1 MTAEWLLLTGLAAA
15 GPAPTGLLT
24 ELLARPELTVIPTA
38 RPSFGWVVE
47 ATGLDQVQTAYQ
59 ILVASSEERLERDEG
74 DWWDSGRIESSQSI
88 NLVYA
93 GAPLPPGQTCWWQVR
108 TWDQHGRAGA
118 WSAPQRFTLAAELPE
133 YATARYPLQTTARP
147 TARMVALA
155 PGHWFIDFGRAMFG
169 WLELEGDY
177 GAGELTVHLGE
188 KLDGERIDR
197 RPPGSVRYARST
209 IATTPGWRV
218 YRAET
223 PADPRNTSGAAIRLP
238 AELGVVLPFRYAEV
252 EGAAELTETMVWRV
266 AVHYPFDR
274 EAAEFRCSDET
285 LNALWEL
292 CRDSIEATS
301 FAGVYVDG
309 DRERIP
315 YEADAYINQLSHYA
329 VDREFSLAR
338 YSHEYLL
345 EHPTWPTEWKFHSI
359 MLAWADYQQTGDAR
373 SLLRHY
379 DVLVGKLLREQAR
392 DDGLLD
398 TRDLRDIVDWPAGER
413 DDYDFRPVNT
423 VVNAFS
429 AHCLALMA
437 EIAQVTGREAD
448 AATWRDEAAQAA
460 AAIETTLRDPASGL
474 YLDGEGST
482 HSSQHAN
489 MLPLA
494 FGLTRERRE
503 PVVEHLLSRGTACSV
518 YGAQYLLEALY
529 AAGEAQAALDLLRAD
544 GERSWVNMLRQGAT
558 ITWEAW
564 DQRFKP
570 NQDLNHAWGAA
581 PGNVIARCLVGLR
594 PLEAGYGR
602 MRIAPAPGDLDW
614 FAARLPTIRGLV
626 TVNYRRGERL
636 EVDLPANTT
645 AVIECFGRRA
655 EVGSGRHAV
664 VP

>member
-15 GPAPTGLLT
+15 GPGPTGLLV

-38 RPSFGWVVE
+38 RPALGWIVQ
-47 ATGLDQVQTAYQ
+47 ADGTDQRQTAYQ
-59 ILVASSEERLERDEG
+59 VQVASSEERLVGGEG
-74 DWWDSGRIESSQSI
+74 DLWESGRVESSQSI
-88 NLVYA
+88 NLPFG
-93 GAPLPPGQTCWWQVR
+93 GAPLPAGQTCWWHVR
-108 TWDQHGRAGA
+108 CWDANGRASA
-118 WSAPQRFTLAAELPE
+118 WSAPQRFTIADLLPD
-133 YATARYPLQTTARP
+133 YATARYRLQTRP
-147 TARMVALA
+147 RPPERIVALA
-155 PGHWFIDFGRAMFG
+155 PGRWFVDFGRAMFG
-169 WLELEGDY
+169 WLELEGDF
-177 GAGELTVHLGE
+177 GAGEVIVHLGE

-197 RPPGSVRYARST
+197 RPPGSVRYAHST
-209 IATTPGWRV
+209 ITTTPGRRV

-223 PADPRNTSGAAIRLP
+223 PADARNTSGAAVRLP

-252 EGAAELTETMVWRV
+252 EGVAELTAAMVRQV

-285 LNALWEL
+285 INALWEL

-315 YEADAYINQLSHYA
+315 YEGDAYLNQLSHYA

-338 YSHEYLL
+338 HSHEYLL

-359 MLAWADYQQTGDAR
+359 LLAWADYQQTGDAR
-373 SLLRHY
+373 SLARHY
-379 DVLVGKLLREQAR
+379 DRLVGKLLREQVR

-398 TRDLRDIVDWPAGER
+398 TRELRDLVDWPAGER

-437 EIAQVTGREAD
+437 GIAQVTGHDAD
-448 AATWRDEAAQAA
+448 AATWRDEAARVA
-460 AAIETTLRDPASGL
+460 AAIESTLRDPATGL
-474 YLDGEGST
+474 YLDGEGSG
-482 HSSQHAN
+482 HSSLHAN

-494 FGLTRERRE
+494 FGLTRERRG

-529 AAGEAQAALDLLRAD
+529 AAGVEQAALDLLRAD

-570 NQDLNHAWGAA
+570 NQDWNHAWGTA
-581 PGNVIARCLVGLR
+581 PGNVIARCLVGLQ
-594 PLEAGYGR
+594 PLEPGFGR
-602 MRIAPAPGDLDW
+602 MQIAPAPGDLAW
-614 FAARLPTIRGLV
+614 FEARLPTIRGPV
-626 TVNYRRGERL
+626 TVSYRRGERL
-636 EVDLPANTT
+636 EVELPGNTT
-645 AVIECFGRRA
+645 GVIECFGRRV
-655 EVGSGRHAV
+655 EVGSGRHAI